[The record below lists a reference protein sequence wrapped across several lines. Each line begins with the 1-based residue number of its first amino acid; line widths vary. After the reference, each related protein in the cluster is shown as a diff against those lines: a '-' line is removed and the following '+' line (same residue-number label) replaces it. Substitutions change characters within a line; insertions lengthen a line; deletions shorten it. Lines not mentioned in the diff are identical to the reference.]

1 MATLAERITELRGSR
16 NYVEFAEFTSVNRQT
31 LRDVESGSPP
41 RIDTLREIA
50 RACRLGEEEWVEL
63 LVLWIRS
70 TVGEDEFR
78 KLDVR
83 PSHACLAGS
92 KRQDISVLLAVLF
105 DNLTVGQKL
114 LLLKALTQPEILR
127 CVFEITKLY
136 ERALETGKAA
146 DKNDPVMD
154 AAKRVITS
162 KTMDDILGPCTSKV
176 STRQARTKS
185 SLHCDA
191 LVEAI
196 SRSKR

>member
-1 MATLAERITELRGSR
+1 MATLAERIAELRGSR

-50 RACRLGEEEWVEL
+50 KACRLGEEEWVEL

-83 PSHACLAGS
+83 PSHASIAGS
-92 KRQDISVLLAVLF
+92 KRQDMSVLLAVLF

-114 LLLKALTQPEILR
+114 LLLKALVQPEILR

-146 DKNDPVMD
+146 DKNDPVMET
-154 AAKRVITS
+154 AKRVITS
-162 KTMDDILGPCTSKV
+162 RTMDDIFGPCSSKV
-176 STRQARTKS
+176 SARQVRTKS

>member
-1 MATLAERITELRGSR
+1 MATLAERITELRGTR

-50 RACRLGEEEWVEL
+50 KACQLGEDEWVEL

-70 TVGEDEFR
+70 TIGEDEFR

-83 PSHACLAGS
+83 PSHASLSGK
-92 KRQDISVLLAVLF
+92 KRQDITALLAVLF
-105 DNLTVGQKL
+105 DNLTIGQKL
-114 LLLKALTQPEILR
+114 LLLKALAQPEILS

-146 DKNDPVMD
+146 DKHAPVTD
-154 AAKRVITS
+154 AAKLVSASR
-162 KTMDDILGPCTSKV
+162 TMDNILGSCTSKV
-176 STRQARTKS
+176 SAGKARTKS